1 MSGTFEWVRDA
12 LKQRGYRA
20 KDLARGWGIS
30 ESSTSRWFS
39 GEEQPD
45 LPLSRAA
52 TLARMLGIP
61 IDELAKGL
69 GFSGKQVTPQVSPQQ
84 FTGAPHSINFQLL
97 DDGNVRLTLCRD
109 TDPDT
114 AMQIIKMLGASAK
127 PLPADHR
134 A

>member
-20 KDLARGWGIS
+20 KDLARAWGIS

-52 TLARMLGIP
+52 SLAWMLGIP
-61 IDELAKGL
+61 LDELAKGL
-69 GFSGKQVTPQVSPQQ
+69 GVSGKQVLPEISPQQ
-84 FTGAPHSINFQLL
+84 LTGIPNSINFQLL
-97 DDGNVRLTLCRD
+97 DDGKIRLTLCRD

-114 AMQIIKMLGASAK
+114 AMAVIKMLGPSAK
-127 PLPADHR
+127 PRPVPRR